1 MGIKE
6 VLEQNERKD
15 LLRFLTAGSVDDGKS
30 TLIGRLL
37 YDSKLVYEDH
47 LKTLEKDSK
56 RVGSAGAGIDY
67 SLLLDGLKAEREQG
81 ITIDVAYRYF
91 STPKRKFII
100 ADCPGHVQYTRNM
113 ATGASTANLAIILV
127 DAANGVLDQTRRH
140 SFIASLLGI
149 NHIVV
154 AVNKM
159 DLVDY
164 SQDVYDKIRG
174 DYTDFAAKLQV
185 KHIHFI
191 PISALA
197 GDMVVERGD
206 NLGWYQGATLL
217 NYLETVHIGSDRNL
231 IDMRF
236 PVQYVMRQDAS
247 FRGYSGT
254 VASGVIRKGDEVVA
268 LPSGKKTTVTR
279 IATFDGDV
287 DEAFS
292 PMAVSVALADE
303 LDISRGDMLVHPRN
317 MPRLEQEFESIL
329 VWLSETAMTRER
341 PYYIKHGTASAQ
353 AEIAEVEYRFDVNT
367 LSRLH
372 ANALELNEIGRV
384 HMVASK
390 PLALDPYQG
399 NRGTGNFILIDPV
412 TNSTVAAG
420 MILDRRVRKDADLPA
435 KGADARSPLLKKQT
449 STIAPAQRA
458 ERLGQTPTTIWLT
471 GLPNAGKTT
480 TAYEL
485 ERQLFDA
492 GIHTHV
498 LDGENL
504 RLGISENLGFA
515 ALERSENIRRAAH
528 IAKLCND
535 IGMVTIVALVSPFAA
550 DRAAARAI
558 VGEERFVE
566 VHVSAPVAVCEER
579 DDTGVYARAR
589 RGEIERFTGVSAPY
603 EPPESPELV
612 LPTHEIAVDDA
623 VRRIVALLRDRG
635 VVGE

>member
-6 VLEQNERKD
+6 VLAANESKD

-47 LKTLEKDSK
+47 LQTLAKDSK
-56 RVGSAGAGIDY
+56 KVGSAGEEIDY

-127 DAANGVLDQTRRH
+127 DAKHGMLDQTRRH

-149 NHIVV
+149 SHVVV

-164 SQDVYDKIRG
+164 SQEVYDKIR
-174 DYTDFAAKLQV
+174 DEYTSFAAKLQV

-191 PISALA
+191 PISALK
-197 GDMVVERGD
+197 GDNVVERGD
-206 NLGWYQGATLL
+206 NLDWYKGASLL
-217 NYLETVHIGSDRNL
+217 DYLENVHIGSDRNL

-236 PVQYVMRQDAS
+236 PVQYVLRQDAS
-247 FRGYSGT
+247 FRGYCGT
-254 VASGVIRKGDEVVA
+254 VASGAIRKGDEVVA
-268 LPSGKKTTVTR
+268 LPSGKKTKVAR

-287 DEAFS
+287 EEAFP
-292 PMAVSVALADE
+292 PMAVAVALEDE

-317 MPRLEQEFESIL
+317 MPRLEQEFEAIL
-329 VWLSETAMTRER
+329 VWLNETAMTRER
-341 PYYIKHGTASAQ
+341 PYYIKHGTTSAQ
-353 AEIAEVEYRFDVNT
+353 AEVASMQYRFDINT
-367 LSRLH
+367 LSRQP
-372 ANALELNEIGRV
+372 AETLELNEIGRA
-384 HMVASK
+384 HMVTSK
-390 PLALDPYQG
+390 PLAIDGYTG
-399 NRGTGNFILIDPV
+399 NRATGNFILIDPV
-412 TNSTVAAG
+412 SNSTVAAG
-420 MILDRRVRKDADLPA
+420 MILDRRTRDDADLPA
-435 KGADARSPLLKKQT
+435 KGTGARSPHLQSHK
-449 STIAPAQRA
+449 SSVSPAQRA
-458 ERLGQTPTTIWLT
+458 ERIGQTPATVWLT

-485 ERQLFDA
+485 EQQLFGA
-492 GIHTHV
+492 GLSAHV

-504 RLGISENLGFA
+504 RLGISDNLGFA

-528 IAKLCND
+528 VARLCND
-535 IGMVTIVALVSPFAA
+535 LGMITIVALVSPFAA
-550 DRAAARAI
+550 DRAAARDI
-558 VGEERFVE
+558 VGADRFFE
-566 VHVSAPVAVCEER
+566 VHVSAPVEVCEQR
-579 DDTGVYARAR
+579 DESGLYARAR
-589 RGEIERFTGVSAPY
+589 KGDIDHFTGVSAPY
-603 EPPESPELV
+603 EAPESPELE
-612 LPTHEIAVDDA
+612 LPTHEIAVGDA
-623 VRRIVALLRDRG
+623 VERIIAMLRDRG
-635 VVGE
+635 IVK